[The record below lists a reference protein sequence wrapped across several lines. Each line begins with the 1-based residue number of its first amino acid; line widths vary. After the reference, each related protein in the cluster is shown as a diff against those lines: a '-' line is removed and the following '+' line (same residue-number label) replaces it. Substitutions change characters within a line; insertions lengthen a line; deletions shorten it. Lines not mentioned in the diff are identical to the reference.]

1 MKRSAWR
8 GVIFLASLG
17 ILVGSD
23 ALAQDQNLPATPGEA
38 QVGDLLPLPDLRP
51 SLAPDA
57 SAGASAEPNSSV
69 RAYTEF
75 QIGNYLT
82 AKSIAEPLAKLGDVK
97 AQALL
102 GEIYSQ
108 GLGVPVDVD
117 EAARWFE
124 AAAKGGDRAAQF
136 EFAMLLLA
144 GTGVARDE
152 QRALELLKDAAD
164 AKLPLAEFNYAQL
177 LVRTSP
183 TSGFAEALPYFES
196 AADAG
201 IADAQYAMSQLLAS
215 GQGTEKDEVAART
228 WLRRAA
234 INGFSIAEIEYGIW
248 LINGRGGQAR
258 PKEGFEF
265 LRTAALRGNPIA
277 VNRVAHLY
285 KDGLGTEP
293 NAEEAAKWAVIAKR
307 LDNSDPALD
316 TFFSGLSD
324 DARKAALEEA
334 NRFTAG

>member
-1 MKRSAWR
+1 MKRA
-8 GVIFLASLG
+8 LASGVALAAVLG
-17 ILVGSD
+17 LGVGSP
-23 ALAQDQNLPATPGEA
+23 AMAQVEGLPATPGQANPGE
-38 QVGDLLPLPDLRP
+38 LLPLPDLRLN
-51 SLAPDA
+51 LAPTTG
-57 SAGASAEPNSSV
+57 AGSTGEPNSST
-69 RAYTEF
+69 RAYAEY

-82 AKSIAEPLAKLGDVK
+82 AKSIAEPLAKLGDAK

-102 GEIYSQ
+102 GEIYSE
-108 GLGVPVDVD
+108 GLGVPIDAD

-124 AAAKGGDRAAQF
+124 AAAKSGDRAAQF
-136 EFAMLLLA
+136 EFAMLLLS
-144 GTGVARDE
+144 GTGIARDE
-152 QRALELLKDAAD
+152 QRALGLLKEAAD

-183 TSGFAEALPYFES
+183 TSGFADALPYFRS

-201 IADAQYAMSQLLAS
+201 IADAQYAMSQLLAT
-215 GQGTEKDEVAART
+215 GRGTDKDEAEARL

-258 PKEGFEF
+258 PREGFSF
-265 LRTAALRGNPIA
+265 LKSAALRGNPIA

-293 NAEEAAKWAVIAKR
+293 NREEAAKWAVIAKR

-316 TFFSGLSD
+316 TFFNGLSD
-324 DARKAALEEA
+324 EARKTALEEA